1 MSMMMRARVRPKH
14 KGSIAQV
21 GAGLLVVLSV
31 SGLTG
36 SVDAKGFM
44 EHNTVR
50 HGGDY
55 KVVSL
60 GKSGPNSCLQMCEAD
75 TQCQAWSF
83 VKPGIEGPD
92 ANCRL
97 KVTVPFR
104 SESPCCVSGVSIGS
118 SAPGRR
124 TGY

>member
-44 EHNTVR
+44 EQNTAR

-60 GKSGPNSCLQMCEAD
+60 DKRGPESCLRMCEAD

-83 VKPGIEGPD
+83 VKPGVEGPD
-92 ANCRL
+92 AKCRL